1 MNICCTR
8 MLHNYIGLY
17 FGEQNVEV
25 MVKSRLRQTITN
37 GFEEAKKLP
46 RLFIMHKDNFYN
58 VCTTNFKKIA
68 HLTFKI
74 KYLFSS
80 NKVLKRKM
88 APMKLTFQN
97 KLDSNDKEKIWY
109 NDSCTLILH

>member
-46 RLFIMHKDNFYN
+46 RLFIMHKDNFTMFALQILKTI
-58 VCTTNFKKIA
+58 VHF
-68 HLTFKI
+68 TFKI

-80 NKVLKRKM
+80 NEVLKRKM
-88 APMKLTFQN
+88 APMKLTFKN
-97 KLDSNDKEKIWY
+97 NY
-109 NDSCTLILH
+109 NLNIP

>member
-1 MNICCTR
+1 

-46 RLFIMHKDNFYN
+46 RWFIMHKDNF
-58 VCTTNFKKIA
+58 TMFALQILKKSRI
-68 HLTFKI
+68 LLLKSNT
-74 KYLFSS
+74 YL
-80 NKVLKRKM
+80 VVIR
-88 APMKLTFQN
+88 
-97 KLDSNDKEKIWY
+97 Y
-109 NDSCTLILH
+109 